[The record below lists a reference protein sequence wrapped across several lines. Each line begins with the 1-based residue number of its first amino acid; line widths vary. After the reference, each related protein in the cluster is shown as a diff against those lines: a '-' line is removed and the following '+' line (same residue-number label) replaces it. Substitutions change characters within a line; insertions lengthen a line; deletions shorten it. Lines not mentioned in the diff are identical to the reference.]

1 MDRRQIALERAIG
14 LHDDEALFPAVRL
27 LLCGDDIEVMRI
39 YLPDEHRHV
48 LCPSVR
54 GSIRDDR
61 HARGRVA
68 LLEFSYHVFLR
79 HFESGEDEF
88 AYRWGFLDMGDV
100 LHREVRPS
108 LRQFATDHPA
118 ALRRVLVLLARRLR
132 RSCHICNLKPRM
144 VLQQLDVLLPDH
156 ACRAEDSYWNF
167 LHDPTVLTDV
177 CFVKHFECLLG
188 VTLAHYERDGNA
200 RSRLRNEFD
209 GDIVLSER
217 GEHLSGDSRNVHTA
231 AHGAH
236 DRLPS
241 FDSDAAELLESL
253 HYLVQVLVA
262 VDSERNA
269 GDRGCNDINAGA
281 IPVEYLEHP
290 SHETVDVEEFG

>member
-27 LLCGDDIEVMRI
+27 LLCGDDIEGMRI

-88 AYRWGFLDMGDV
+88 AYPCGFLDIGDV
-100 LHREVRPS
+100 LHREVRHS

-118 ALRRVLVLLARRLR
+118 ALQRVLVLLARRLR
-132 RSCHICNLKPRM
+132 RSRHIYNLEPRM

-167 LHDPTVLTDV
+167 LHDSTVLTDV
-177 CFVKHFECLLG
+177 CFVKHLECFLG
-188 VTLAHYERDGNA
+188 VTLANDDRDRDA
-200 RSRLRNEFD
+200 RGGLRDKFD
-209 GDIVLSER
+209 RDIILPEHA
-217 GEHLSGDSRNVHTA
+217 EHLSCDAGDIDTT
-231 AHGAH
+231 AHGTH
-236 DRLPS
+236 NGFPPLDIH
-241 FDSDAAELLESL
+241 AAELLEPL
-253 HYLVQVLVA
+253 HYLV
-262 VDSERNA
+262 
-269 GDRGCNDINAGA
+269 
-281 IPVEYLEHP
+281 
-290 SHETVDVEEFG
+290 